1 MFDPALAAQIGMV
14 AAASIV
20 GAVIGGRRG
29 GGYIAK
35 HADEQMKKLIEAQA
49 MRIELLEVEN
59 ARLRDKVL
67 VLEGQVRALRDE
79 LDIEKRIT
87 ARLDKEKP

>member
-29 GGYIAK
+29 GGYIAR

-59 ARLRDKVL
+59 ARLREKVL

>member
-1 MFDPALAAQIGMV
+1 MFDPTVAAQIGMV

-59 ARLRDKVL
+59 ARLREKVL

-87 ARLDKEKP
+87 ARLDKEKH

>member
-1 MFDPALAAQIGMV
+1 MIDPTIAAQIAMV
-14 AAASIV
+14 AAASVV
-20 GAVIGGRRG
+20 GAIVGGRRS
-29 GGYIAK
+29 GGYIAR

-59 ARLRDKVL
+59 ARLREKIL
-67 VLEGQVRALRDE
+67 VLEGQVKALRDE

>member
-1 MFDPALAAQIGMV
+1 MIDPTIAAQIAMV
-14 AAASIV
+14 AAASVV
-20 GAVIGGRRG
+20 GAIVGGRRSS
-29 GGYIAK
+29 GYIAR

-59 ARLRDKVL
+59 ARLREKIL
-67 VLEGQVRALRDE
+67 VLEGQVKALRDE

-87 ARLDKEKP
+87 ARLDKEKA

>member
-20 GAVIGGRRG
+20 GAVVGGRRS

-49 MRIELLEVEN
+49 MLIELLEVEN
-59 ARLRDKVL
+59 ARLREKVH
-67 VLEGQVRALRDE
+67 VLEGQVKALREE
-79 LDIEKRIT
+79 LDVEKRISVRINPE
-87 ARLDKEKP
+87 AR